1 MQAGTLTTSPLME
14 KNHMVLHIAFLFLKC
29 FGLDFYCDVAVYFLK
44 FLVIFTNFV
53 KALLVDKIHGHLIS
67 SVQS

>member
-1 MQAGTLTTSPLME
+1 
-14 KNHMVLHIAFLFLKC
+14 MVLHIAFLFLKCFGLDFLKC

-53 KALLVDKIHGHLIS
+53 KALLVDKMHGHLIS